1 VSENI
6 LGIKLPPNQGLSHVE
21 AHEEGLAQELIDQQF
36 IAMTG
41 KPFDM
46 RPAGYL
52 VALKIYVEPDE
63 LSVVETNDGKSVT
76 LYRPISVQAEEKY
89 QSCSALVC
97 ALGPEAYNGEKFND
111 SGPWCKVGDWVMIPR
126 YEATAVSYRGVA
138 VALISDDRIMAVI
151 TDPTDVKSVK
161 DATKF

>member
-1 VSENI
+1 MSENI

-21 AHEEGLAQELIDQQF
+21 AHEEGMAQELIDQQF

-63 LSVVETNDGKSVT
+63 LSIVQTDDGKSIT
-76 LYRPISVQAEEKY
+76 LYRPISMQAEEKY

-97 ALGPEAYNGEKFND
+97 ALGPEAYNGEKFSD

-138 VALISDDRIMAVI
+138 VALIPDDRIMAVI

>member
-1 VSENI
+1 MSENI
-6 LGIKLPPNQGLSHVE
+6 LGIKLPPSQGLSHVE
-21 AHEEGLAQELIDQQF
+21 AHEEGMAQELIDQQF

-63 LSVVETNDGKSVT
+63 LSVVQTDDGKSIT
-76 LYRPISVQAEEKY
+76 LYRPISMQAEEKY

-97 ALGPEAYNGEKFND
+97 ALGPEAYTGEKFSD

-138 VALISDDRIMAVI
+138 VALIPDDRIMAVI

>member
-1 VSENI
+1 MSENI
-6 LGIKLPPNQGLSHVE
+6 LGIKLPPSQGLSHVE
-21 AHEEGLAQELIDQQF
+21 AHEEGMAQELIDQQF

-63 LSVVETNDGKSVT
+63 LSVVQTDDGKSIT
-76 LYRPISVQAEEKY
+76 LYRPISMQAEEKY

-97 ALGPEAYNGEKFND
+97 ALGPEAYNGEKFID

-138 VALISDDRIMAVI
+138 VALIPDDRIMAVI

>member
-1 VSENI
+1 MTDNA
-6 LGIKLPPNQGLSHVE
+6 LGIKLPPKQGLSHVE
-21 AHEEGLAQELIDQQF
+21 AHEEELARELIDQQF

-52 VALKIYVEPDE
+52 VALKIYIEPEE
-63 LSVVETNDGKSVT
+63 LSEIVDVNGEKKV

-97 ALGPEAYNGEKFND
+97 ALGPEAYQGEKFKE

-138 VALISDDRIMAVI
+138 VALLPDDRIMAVI

-161 DATKF
+161 EASKF

>member
-1 VSENI
+1 MSENI
-6 LGIKLPPNQGLSHVE
+6 LGIKLPPNKGLSHVE

-63 LSVVETNDGKSVT
+63 LSVVETDDGKSIT
-76 LYRPISVQAEEKY
+76 LYRPISMQAEEKY

-138 VALISDDRIMAVI
+138 VALIPDDRIMAVI

>member
-1 VSENI
+1 MSENI
-6 LGIKLPPNQGLSHVE
+6 LGIKLPPNKGLSHVE

-41 KPFDM
+41 QPFDM

-63 LSVVETNDGKSVT
+63 LSVVQTDDGKSIT
-76 LYRPISVQAEEKY
+76 LYRPISMQAEEKY

-97 ALGPEAYNGEKFND
+97 ALGPEAYQGEKYKD

-138 VALISDDRIMAVI
+138 VAIIPDDRIMAVI

>member
-1 VSENI
+1 MSENI
-6 LGIKLPPNQGLSHVE
+6 LGIKLPPSKGLSHVE

-63 LSVVETNDGKSVT
+63 LSVVQTDDGKSVT

-97 ALGPEAYNGEKFND
+97 ALGPEAYNGDKFSD

-138 VALISDDRIMAVI
+138 VALIPDDRIMAVI

>member
-1 VSENI
+1 MSENI

>member
-1 VSENI
+1 MSENI
-6 LGIKLPPNQGLSHVE
+6 LGIKLPPSQGLSHVE

-63 LSVVETNDGKSVT
+63 LSVVETDDGKSIT
-76 LYRPISVQAEEKY
+76 LYRPISMQAEEKY

-97 ALGPEAYNGEKFND
+97 ALGPEAYNGDKFND

-138 VALISDDRIMAVI
+138 VALIPDDRIMAVI

>member
-1 VSENI
+1 MSENI
-6 LGIKLPPNQGLSHVE
+6 LGIKLPPSKGLSHVE

-63 LSVVETNDGKSVT
+63 LSIVQTDDGKSVT

-97 ALGPEAYNGEKFND
+97 ALGPEAYNGDKFSD

-138 VALISDDRIMAVI
+138 VALIPDDRIMAVI

>member
-1 VSENI
+1 MSEN
-6 LGIKLPPNQGLSHVE
+6 LLKIKLPPNQGLSHVE
-21 AHEEGLAQELIDQQF
+21 AHEAGLAQELIDQQF

-63 LSVVETNDGKSVT
+63 LSVVETDDGKSVT
-76 LYRPISVQAEEKY
+76 LYRPISMQAEEKY

-97 ALGPEAYNGEKFND
+97 ALGPEAYQGEKYSD

-138 VALISDDRIMAVI
+138 VALIPDDRIMAVI

>member
-1 VSENI
+1 MSENI
-6 LGIKLPPNQGLSHVE
+6 LGIKLPPSQGLSHVE

-52 VALKIYVEPDE
+52 VALKIYVEPNE
-63 LSVVETNDGKSVT
+63 LSVVETDDGKSVT
-76 LYRPISVQAEEKY
+76 LYRPISMQAEEKY

-97 ALGPEAYNGEKFND
+97 ALGPEAYNGDKFND

-138 VALISDDRIMAVI
+138 VALIPDDRIMAVI

>member
-1 VSENI
+1 MSENV
-6 LGIKLPPNQGLSHVE
+6 LGIKLPAKQGLSHVE
-21 AHEEGLAQELIDQQF
+21 EHEEGFAQELIDQQF

-41 KPFDM
+41 RPFDM

-63 LSVVETNDGKSVT
+63 LSTIITDDGKEVT
-76 LYRPISVQAEEKY
+76 LYRPISMQAEEKY

-97 ALGPEAYNGEKFND
+97 ALGPEAYQGDKYKD

-138 VALISDDRIMAVI
+138 VAIIPDDRILAVI

>member
-21 AHEEGLAQELIDQQF
+21 AHEEGMAQELIDQQF

-63 LSVVETNDGKSVT
+63 LSIVQTDDGKSIT
-76 LYRPISVQAEEKY
+76 LYRPISMQAEEKY

-97 ALGPEAYNGEKFND
+97 ALGPEAYNGEKFSD

-138 VALISDDRIMAVI
+138 VALIPDDRIMAVI

>member
-1 VSENI
+1 MSENI
-6 LGIKLPPNQGLSHVE
+6 FGIKLPPSKGLSHVE

-63 LSVVETNDGKSVT
+63 LSIVQTDDGKSVT

-97 ALGPEAYNGEKFND
+97 ALGPEAYNGDKFSD

-138 VALISDDRIMAVI
+138 VALIPDDRIMAVI